1 MYVYLHF
8 FWCPLWGKNM
18 SDLPEAKLTL
28 GTQKEETAVE
38 CNRVLQKSQARFF
51 MQQPEWVDIVCCT
64 QCIYTCTVT
73 DNTLTRTQGTPMSQ
87 PENLRIVRQFLGL
100 AAFFFL
106 ALSLYGCAG
115 FGKRLEP
122 PKINLANVTVQEIKA
137 FETVFGLQLRV
148 FNNND
153 VPLVIKALDCDLEVN
168 GSRLAS
174 GVTETE
180 STIPAFGTGLVD
192 VTVYASSVQIV
203 NRLLQGLRDSK
214 GDGKTKSIDYDLSGH
229 LHLGGSALPAKIP
242 FSTQGSM
249 ALDRFFDSQNDA
261 L

>member
-1 MYVYLHF
+1 MYQS
-8 FWCPLWGKNM
+8 G
-18 SDLPEAKLTL
+18 
-28 GTQKEETAVE
+28 
-38 CNRVLQKSQARFF
+38 
-51 MQQPEWVDIVCCT
+51 
-64 QCIYTCTVT
+64 
-73 DNTLTRTQGTPMSQ
+73 
-87 PENLRIVRQFLGL
+87 NLRFVRQFLGL
-100 AAFFFL
+100 AGLFL
-106 ALSLYGCAG
+106 FVLSLYGCAG

-122 PKINLANVTVQEIKA
+122 PKVSLADITVQDIKA

-153 VPLVIKALDCDLEVN
+153 APLVIKALDCDLEVN
-168 GSRLAS
+168 ESRFAS

-180 STIPAFGTGLVD
+180 ATIPAFGTGLVD

-203 NRLLQGLRDSK
+203 NRLLQGLKDSR

-229 LHLGGSALPAKIP
+229 LHLGGRALPAKIP
-242 FSTQGSM
+242 FSAKGSM